1 MNRFGQVQK
10 GQWRPSLIALLITLI
25 LHVGLFKVVPD
36 ELFMKQSADDFSE
49 KAIELTLEQPDAET
63 LQYVE
68 ANPEAPENKPDR
80 SDNYSFRDQQAADED
95 PNDSQKDDMPAV
107 AGEEASRKIVQGSID
122 QEERIPPESGVYR
135 FSEGSASGQDGSLE
149 PYQATRPVLPTP
161 DFIQQQPEIDEGP
174 GSSPDFKGSG
184 QEFAREAV
192 DSDAPV
198 ELYRTGPE
206 GRDGSDSASA
216 ADRSAEAKPLP
227 RKRVTLPPDLIQGPL
242 MRSKSSASRRGALAI
257 DATFSQFGEYEQQF
271 YAAVQAGWYQEI
283 DFFQPIDTSAYV
295 VVQFRIHADGTIDEV
310 KVLDSTASE
319 IATLICQTAL
329 SKRSPF
335 RPWTVEMI
343 KVFGQKRVMQVKF
356 SYL

>member
-122 QEERIPPESGVYR
+122 PEERIPPESGVYR
-135 FSEGSASGQDGSLE
+135 FSERSASGQDGSLE

-161 DFIQQQPEIDEGP
+161 DFIQQPYVVNGFSELMADVFGRENGIGVRSAV
-174 GSSPDFKGSG
+174 GMMLPDGI
-184 QEFAREAV
+184 
-192 DSDAPV
+192 PV
-198 ELYRTGPE
+198 EV
-206 GRDGSDSASA
+206 
-216 ADRSAEAKPLP
+216 EAMFEL
-227 RKRVTLPPDLIQGPL
+227 
-242 MRSKSSASRRGALAI
+242 
-257 DATFSQFGEYEQQF
+257 
-271 YAAVQAGWYQEI
+271 
-283 DFFQPIDTSAYV
+283 
-295 VVQFRIHADGTIDEV
+295 H
-310 KVLDSTASE
+310 
-319 IATLICQTAL
+319 
-329 SKRSPF
+329 
-335 RPWTVEMI
+335 
-343 KVFGQKRVMQVKF
+343 
-356 SYL
+356 